1 MLYPTIQG
9 PRPDLALAAKESQ
22 KDMGGYA
29 FPQLFPVL
37 YVTER
42 AGTFSYAPANL
53 SNATTNVASGRANGA
68 ALTASEV
75 KTADFDWTTAR
86 LEARAVVYD
95 NEVKG
100 FGGIE
105 KADRHGALS
114 AVRRAY
120 NAVEVA
126 AYAKTFTAARIAAAT
141 SLADQEIINTISL
154 AAVAL
159 RPYGQPYIVTTTTGL
174 LKFLQIPEVRKA
186 MFGSF
191 TAAQVMNM
199 LSDPGSKEQMLSKLS
214 LLISVKGMI
223 IFDSDIVTAADND
236 VIGLVALRPEAMS
249 GGEALMSVAKEKA
262 LYGFT
267 AIYIPDGASNDMPF
281 GVSATAD
288 GTDKANYYDAES
300 RYSVNE
306 IHTAAVR
313 VYKMLAN
320 LTDYSENLS
329 PLKVEITN
337 PSISTPAQ

>member
-9 PRPDLALAAKESQ
+9 PRPDLAIAVKATQ
-22 KDMGGYA
+22 ADMGGYA

-37 YVTER
+37 PVTER
-42 AGTFSYAPANL
+42 AGDFSYAPVNL
-53 SNATTNVASGRANGA
+53 SNAVTSVAEGRENGA
-68 ALTASEV
+68 ALTGVEI
-75 KTADFDWTTAR
+75 KTSDFVWTTTR
-86 LEARAVVYD
+86 LEGRSKIYD

-100 FGGIE
+100 FGGIA
-105 KADRHGALS
+105 KADEAGAID

-120 NAVEVA
+120 NRVEQV
-126 AYAKTFTAARIAAAT
+126 AYAKVFSAARILAGT
-141 SLADQEIINTISL
+141 SFADQTIINSISL
-154 AAVAL
+154 GAVAL
-159 RPYGQPYIVTTTTGL
+159 RAYGQPYLVATTIGI
-174 LKFLQIPEVRKA
+174 LKFVQIPEVRKA

-199 LSDPGSKEQMLSKLS
+199 LSDPASKEQMLSKIS
-214 LLISVKGMI
+214 VLISVKGVI

-236 VIGLVALRPEAMS
+236 CIGLVALRPEAMS
-249 GGEALMSVAKEKA
+249 GGAAFMSTAKAKA
-262 LYGFT
+262 TYGFT
-267 AIYIPDGASNDMPF
+267 AIYIPDGASEEMPF

-288 GTDKANYYDAES
+288 GDAKVNIYDAET

-306 IHTAAVR
+306 IHTGAVK

-337 PSISTPAQ
+337 PSIMTPA